1 VRLEQAQAVRTLKK
15 NLFGKHKRIKVITPI
30 NTNGR
35 IGEAINMLKLQKI
48 PQAGDAFTITE
59 LMVVILI
66 VAILA
71 AVLVPFL
78 QGRIDEAKWSE
89 ACAAAGTIRVAVRAY
104 AAGSGITAAQ
114 ALVGENLGDVNT
126 QSLLGFQAQ
135 DCEGTY
141 FESDDYTIT
150 SIGVDGIAVITVTG
164 GSKANSPTGS
174 FVLKADGTW
183 ERQ

>member
-1 VRLEQAQAVRTLKK
+1 MPKTGDGFTL
-15 NLFGKHKRIKVITPI
+15 
-30 NTNGR
+30 
-35 IGEAINMLKLQKI
+35 
-48 PQAGDAFTITE
+48 TE

-71 AVLVPFL
+71 VVLVPFL

-89 ACAAAGTIRVAVRAY
+89 ARTATGTIRRAISSY

-114 ALVGENLGDVNT
+114 EIVGTNLGDTET
-126 QSLLGFQAQ
+126 QALLGFHSG

-150 SIGVDGIAVITVTG
+150 SIGADGIAVITVTG

-174 FVLKADGTW
+174 YVLQANGSW
-183 ERQ
+183 EKQ

>member
-1 VRLEQAQAVRTLKK
+1 MLLAHKMPKTGDGFTL
-15 NLFGKHKRIKVITPI
+15 V
-30 NTNGR
+30 
-35 IGEAINMLKLQKI
+35 
-48 PQAGDAFTITE
+48 E

-78 QGRIDEAKWSE
+78 QGRMDEAKWSE
-89 ACAAAGTIRVAVRAY
+89 ACAASGTIRVAVRAY
-104 AAGSGITAAQ
+104 TAGSGITAAQ
-114 ALVGENLGDVNT
+114 ALAGKNLGDANT
-126 QSLLGFQAQ
+126 QSLLGFHPQ

-150 SIGVDGIAVITVTG
+150 SIGANGIAVITVTG
-164 GSKANSPTGS
+164 GSKADSPTGS
-174 FVLKADGTW
+174 FVMKADGTW

>member
-1 VRLEQAQAVRTLKK
+1 MHIIQKRGDGFTL
-15 NLFGKHKRIKVITPI
+15 
-30 NTNGR
+30 
-35 IGEAINMLKLQKI
+35 
-48 PQAGDAFTITE
+48 TE
-59 LMVVILI
+59 LTIVILI

-71 AVLVPFL
+71 AVLTPFL

-89 ACAAAGTIRVAVRAY
+89 ACTTAGTIRVAVRAY

-114 ALVGENLGDVNT
+114 ALVGTNLGDENT
-126 QSLLGFQAQ
+126 QSLLGFQLQ

-150 SIGVDGIAVITVTG
+150 SIGADGMAVITVKG

-174 FVLKADGTW
+174 FVLEADGTW
-183 ERQ
+183 EKQ

>member
-1 VRLEQAQAVRTLKK
+1 MMHTIQKYGGGFTL
-15 NLFGKHKRIKVITPI
+15 
-30 NTNGR
+30 
-35 IGEAINMLKLQKI
+35 
-48 PQAGDAFTITE
+48 TE

-71 AVLVPFL
+71 AVLTPFL

-89 ACAAAGTIRVAVRAY
+89 ACTTAGTIRAAVRAY

-114 ALVGENLGDVNT
+114 ALVGKNIGDENT
-126 QSLLGFQAQ
+126 QSLLGFHSQ

-150 SIGVDGIAVITVTG
+150 SIGADGMAVITVTG
-164 GSKANSPTGS
+164 GSKTNSPTGS

-183 ERQ
+183 EKQ

>member
-1 VRLEQAQAVRTLKK
+1 MLHQIFK
-15 NLFGKHKRIKVITPI
+15 IKD
-30 NTNGR
+30 G
-35 IGEAINMLKLQKI
+35 
-48 PQAGDAFTITE
+48 FTITE

-71 AVLVPFL
+71 AVLVPLL

-89 ACAAAGTIRVAVRAY
+89 ACTAAGTIRVAVRAY
-104 AAGSGITAAQ
+104 AAGSSITTAQ
-114 ALVGENLGDVNT
+114 ALVGKNLGDANT
-126 QSLLGFQAQ
+126 RDLLGFHAQ

-141 FESDDYTIT
+141 FEPDDYTIT
-150 SIGVDGIAVITVTG
+150 SIGANGMAVITVTG

-183 ERQ
+183 ERL